1 MRGRGGG
8 GGREGGGREER
19 RGGGARGPRG
29 LATGS
34 GPCPCVA
41 ATLTPFA
48 ASTGEYSGAILLAAR
63 QVRRSGHPSCDT
75 AVCEDVLAIDP
86 RPVLRAEEP
95 YDIGDIF
102 GLAQPTKR
110 RCFGYAAKRFLPVLA
125 QELGIDSAW

>member
-1 MRGRGGG
+1 MRRPFAHPD
-8 GGREGGGREER
+8 RE
-19 RGGGARGPRG
+19 
-29 LATGS
+29 GS
-34 GPCPCVA
+34 GPEPIRSRYRLA
-41 ATLTPFA
+41 ATSRVRCIHA
-48 ASTGEYSGAILLAAR
+48 EYSGAILLAAR

-75 AVCEDVLAIDP
+75 AVCKDVLAIDP